1 MSLVVSRILLR
12 YLSGAMLAYGL
23 LPPEMADQIAADPDL
38 VAALGAAL
46 AVLTEGVYAVA
57 KKRGWTT

>member
-1 MSLVVSRILLR
+1 MTMVIARILVR

-23 LPPEMADQIAADPDL
+23 LTPEMADQIAADPDL
-38 VAALGAAL
+38 VASLGAAL